1 MSAGRPDEAAPP
13 AAGEDR
19 ELAAYLRDLGE
30 PGDLERVVA
39 TRVDST
45 NLLARRAVA
54 TYLSEEAVPPA
65 FLVLALEQTAGRGR
79 QGRAWSSPSG
89 RGVYATRVL
98 AVRSHEELRTLPLL
112 VAVGLAVGVDDL
124 IGSGRCRLK
133 WPNDLLVRGRK
144 IGGIL
149 IEAMPLRP
157 KAWIALAGFGVNHA
171 PAAVSGWP
179 EGATSLAE
187 EAGGRGPL
195 PSLGESTRRL
205 LAAVE
210 AELGHLGETAYAAEA
225 YRDLSAHRPGDR
237 LRCRTG
243 DGVLDGTV
251 LGFDEGGLLRLE
263 VAGREVLLGAAEVV
277 EDNGPPPG
285 GDAE

>member
-1 MSAGRPDEAAPP
+1 VASPP
-13 AAGEDR
+13 RSRVR
-19 ELAAYLRDLGE
+19 ELSTYLRDLG
-30 PGDLERVVA
+30 PAGALDRVVA
-39 TRVDST
+39 ARIDST

-54 TYLSEEAVPPA
+54 AYLAEEGEPPA
-65 FLVLALEQTAGRGR
+65 FLVLALEQSAGRGR
-79 QGRAWSSPSG
+79 QGRAWSSPAG

-112 VAVGLAVGVDDL
+112 VAVGLAVGLDDL

-133 WPNDLLVRGRK
+133 WPNDLLVGGRK

-149 IEAMPLRP
+149 IEAMPLGPR
-157 KAWIALAGFGVNHA
+157 AWIALAGFGVNHA

-187 EAGGRGPL
+187 EAGGGAPL
-195 PSLGESTRRL
+195 PPLGEVARRL

-210 AELGHLGETAYAAEA
+210 AELGHLGETAYAGQA
-225 YRDLSAHRPGDR
+225 YRDLSAHRTGDR

-243 DGVLDGTV
+243 DGVLAGTV
-251 LGFDEGGLLRLE
+251 LGFDDGGLLRLE
-263 VAGREVLLGAAEVV
+263 VDGREVLLGAAEVV
-277 EDNGPPPG
+277 EDNGRPHPG